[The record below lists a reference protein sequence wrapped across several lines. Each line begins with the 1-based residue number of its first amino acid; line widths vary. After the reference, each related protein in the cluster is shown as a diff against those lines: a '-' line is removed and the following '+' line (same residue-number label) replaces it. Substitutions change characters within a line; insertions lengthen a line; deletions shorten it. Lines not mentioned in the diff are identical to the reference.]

1 MQIKKP
7 PADKCLEHGIN
18 SKIDTIPN
26 SSRTTV
32 TSYNNELSDKTS
44 ENTDQIVSHRTKATK
59 SAGYVQQALKAKASC
74 K

>member
-7 PADKCLEHGIN
+7 PADKCLEHGLN

-26 SSRTTV
+26 SSTTTV

-44 ENTDQIVSHRTKATK
+44 ENTDQIVSHRTK